1 MHIKYLR
8 IVCAAFL
15 LVGTQVILHAHDDA
29 WEKLD
34 PILRKDLNRKGA
46 GTLLFD
52 RAPGNFESLAV
63 PQADIKY
70 NVVIVGDDEYLNG
83 LPVRVNSRHRGF
95 VTALVTPE
103 ELREISSM
111 NGIEYIEKGGF
122 YQLHLD
128 RSIVDIRARDVH
140 SGTDIASPLKGRNV
154 ILGFIDTGIDF
165 FHHDFRDPADP
176 TQSRI
181 ISIWDMGLTPEGDEN
196 HPVQFNYGVEYTRA
210 SLEADLRLG
219 EKTNVRTVDIV
230 GHGTHI
236 AGIAAGNGRQGFG
249 RYTGVAPEAELI
261 VVRVDIFSTARII
274 DGMNY
279 IFSMAQ
285 ELGRPAVV
293 NLSVGT
299 HGGSHDGTLTIEQAV
314 DQHAEWGGR
323 AITISAGNNGN
334 ERIHTGG
341 TVETNQ
347 TVTFRMNVPQYP
359 VQNQNEI
366 IHFLWYEGAANAE
379 LRIRTPGGRI
389 VHAKTGQDF
398 FEQTSEGTIEIIAPI
413 TTNPKGARLF
423 AIFIDDFNN
432 GVPPSPGR
440 WEFMFTPLTGRRVVQ
455 YNNWLVFSSMGDIDM
470 TPSTG
475 RDYTVSMPG
484 TAEGGITVGAHTTK
498 TTWTDSL
505 GQGWQI
511 AGTAGAIAPFSGGG
525 PTRDGRLKPEI
536 TAPGFVVASAH
547 SRDAQVPTFFMD
559 AVRGYS
565 INAGTSMAAPHVMG
579 IIAMMFEQNPNL
591 RTDQILDILVH
602 AGREDFQTR
611 PIPNTTWGYGK
622 VNAKFLANAVFRYS
636 HAPEDFKLFQNY
648 PNPFNPTTRIEFTV
662 PSTTPVKLIVYD
674 LLGREVNRLVDD
686 TLEPRHYI
694 INFDASN
701 LSSGFYYYR
710 LISETFIETR
720 SMLYLK

>member
-1 MHIKYLR
+1 MRNKYLH
-8 IVCAAFL
+8 IICAVFL
-15 LVGTQVILHAHDDA
+15 VVNTQVNLHAHNDGWD
-29 WEKLD
+29 KLD
-34 PILRKDLNRKGA
+34 PVLRKDLNRKGA

-52 RAPGNFESLAV
+52 RMPGAFEPLAE
-63 PQADIKY
+63 PQSDIKY
-70 NVVIVGDDEYLNG
+70 NVVIVGDDEYLSG

-140 SGTDIASPLKGRNV
+140 RGIDIDSPLKGRNV

-165 FHHDFRDPADP
+165 FHQDFRGPVDP

-181 ISIWDMGLTPEGDEN
+181 ISIWDMSLSPEGDEN
-196 HPVQFNYGVEYTRA
+196 HPAQFNYGVEYTRTA
-210 SLEADLRLG
+210 LEADLRIG
-219 EKTNVRTVDIV
+219 EQTNIRTFDVV

-236 AGIAAGNGRQGFG
+236 AGIAGGNGRQGFG

-279 IFSMAQ
+279 IFSLAQ

-314 DQHAEWGGR
+314 DQHAEWPGR
-323 AITISAGNNGN
+323 AVTISAGNNGN
-334 ERIHTGG
+334 EQIHTGG
-341 TVETNQ
+341 TVAANQ
-347 TVTFRMNVPQYP
+347 TATFSMNIPQYT
-359 VQNQNEI
+359 VRNENEI
-366 IHFLWYEGAANAE
+366 IHFLWYEGTANAE
-379 LRIRTPGGRI
+379 LRIRTPGGNSI
-389 VHAKTGQDF
+389 YAKTGRDF
-398 FEQTSEGTIEIIAPI
+398 FTQTDEGTIEIFAPI

-423 AIFIDDFNN
+423 AVFIDDLN
-432 GVPPSPGR
+432 GLPPSPGR
-440 WEFMFTPLTGRRVVQ
+440 WEFSFTPLTGRSPIQ
-455 YNNWLVFSSMGDIDM
+455 YNNWLVFSSMEDIKM
-470 TPSTG
+470 TPNTG
-475 RDYTVSMPG
+475 REYSVAMPG

-498 TTWTDSL
+498 TIWTDSL
-505 GQGWQI
+505 GQGWRI
-511 AGTAGAIAPFSGGG
+511 LGTEGAIAPFSSGG

-536 TAPGFVVASAH
+536 SAPGYVVVSTH
-547 SRDAQVPTFFMD
+547 SRYANISTFFMD
-559 AVRGYS
+559 VIRGYS

-579 IIAMMFEQNPNL
+579 IVAMMFEHNPNL
-591 RTDQILDILVH
+591 RTDQILDILSH

-611 PIPNTTWGYGK
+611 ATPNTTWGYGK
-622 VNAKFLANAVFRYS
+622 VNAKFLANAVFRYA

-648 PNPFNPTTRIEFTV
+648 PNPFNPTTQIEFTI
-662 PSTTPVKLIVYD
+662 PSATPVKLIVYD
-674 LLGREVNRLVDD
+674 LLGREVDRLVDD
-686 TLEPRHYI
+686 ILEPRHYI

-701 LSSGFYYYR
+701 LSSGYYYYR
-710 LISETFIETR
+710 LISETVIETR